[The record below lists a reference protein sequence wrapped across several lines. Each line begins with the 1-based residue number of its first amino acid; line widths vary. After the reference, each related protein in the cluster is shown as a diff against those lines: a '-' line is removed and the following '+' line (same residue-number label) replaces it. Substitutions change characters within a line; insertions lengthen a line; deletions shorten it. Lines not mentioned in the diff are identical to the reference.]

1 MTVPKQSQLE
11 KAIEKLNQEISVLL
25 LAVAKL
31 REQQGPQAEEKPRRG
46 RKPKDVAKPK
56 EVA

>member
-1 MTVPKQSQLE
+1 MPKQSQLE

-31 REQQGPQAEEKPRRG
+31 REQQTPATEAKPRRG
-46 RKPKDVAKPK
+46 RKPKELKPK